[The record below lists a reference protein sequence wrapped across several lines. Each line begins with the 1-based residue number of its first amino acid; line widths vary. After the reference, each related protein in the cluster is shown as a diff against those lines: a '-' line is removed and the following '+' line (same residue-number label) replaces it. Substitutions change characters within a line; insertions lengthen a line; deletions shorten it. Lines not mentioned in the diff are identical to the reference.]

1 MSTTELTT
9 TLDHQPSGV
18 TGSAGS
24 NSLVGSEVFKAL
36 VSLSLDQ
43 ASADVIKTHIAVPF
57 DIKTPPEKVK
67 KRPDGYDYVE
77 GSYMDF
83 QTKQFMPLYK
93 YSLLNLQIVEGWIN
107 VVVSLEDRTTGNIEL
122 GADSA
127 RIQVKRDAEQPTFRD
142 IIDMGNNLKSALSKA
157 IKNAQSRFGISADI
171 YGRRESAPTDD
182 QRARFE
188 SLLKEITDISPSRAK
203 TFQDSWKELGTD
215 WDEYLDKWQIY
226 VDRNRKTS

>member
-1 MSTTELTT
+1 MSGTELITS
-9 TLDHQPSGV
+9 DHSPSSV
-18 TGSAGS
+18 TGQAGS
-24 NSLVGSEVFKAL
+24 NANSATEVIKAL
-36 VSLSLDQ
+36 INLSLDKENTEALRQ
-43 ASADVIKTHIAVPF
+43 HIASPF

-83 QTKQFMPLYK
+83 QTKQFMPLYR
-93 YSLLNLQIVEGWIN
+93 YSLVNVQIVEGWIN
-107 VVVSLEDRTTGNIEL
+107 VIVSLEDRITGNVEL

-171 YGRRESAPTDD
+171 YGRRESAPTDL
-182 QRARFE
+182 QRERFE
-188 SLLKEITDISPSRAK
+188 SLCKEIKDISPARAQ
-203 TFQDSWKELGTD
+203 TYVEQWKELGTD
-215 WDEYLDKWQIY
+215 WDEFMDKWQIY
-226 VDRNRKTS
+226 VERNRKTS